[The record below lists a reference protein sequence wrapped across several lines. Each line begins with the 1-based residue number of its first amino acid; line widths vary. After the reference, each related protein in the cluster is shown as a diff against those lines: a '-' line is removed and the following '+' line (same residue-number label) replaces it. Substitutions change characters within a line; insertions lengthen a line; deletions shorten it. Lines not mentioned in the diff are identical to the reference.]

1 MKYQKA
7 QILAFFVC
15 LYATLSPPFVFSAFT
30 PNYIRALLEIT
41 LFFALS
47 LYLIDVKKTSLP
59 YNAIGIW
66 LMLFVMTFVVS
77 SGEMAAHIASAI
89 NIIIFLLLIKLGDI
103 SVSFFYWTR
112 WYWVRIW
119 SLASVSIIVAFVL
132 YQMNIMV
139 FTPFDLSEVVGSAS
153 YTYYN
158 NIILG
163 NFLSYSFFDLP
174 VPKLTWYIYEPG
186 MLSFIL
192 GINLLISDGLFKDQK
207 KIKIFKIINLIA
219 GVFTFSTTFYLFF
232 ISYAFIK
239 MSMSRSL
246 RMLRIL
252 TIPIF
257 VALILWF
264 LIYFFMETDLAKFT
278 SLDDRFMRLEIA
290 ESFLR
295 NNSLISF
302 LFGNGIGASVRVSD
316 NGISSGFLSVLVER
330 GVLVLIYLSYCIYKY
345 AKINTPL
352 IAFIIFY
359 HITFEMVWYPIFYIA
374 IMLNHVTRNTENM
387 SNKSNFVVSKL

>member
-7 QILAFFVC
+7 PILAFFVC

-30 PNYIRALLEIT
+30 PNYIRALLEINI
-41 LFFALS
+41 FFVLS
-47 LYLIDVKKTSLP
+47 LYLMSVKKTSLP

-77 SGEMAAHIASAI
+77 SGEIAAHIASAI
-89 NIIIFLLLIKLGDI
+89 NIVIFLLLIKLGDV
-103 SVSFFYWTR
+103 SVSFVYWIR

-119 SLASVSIIVAFVL
+119 SLASVSIIVAFVS

-139 FTPFDLSEVVGSAS
+139 FTPFDLSEVVGAAS

-163 NFLSYSFFDLP
+163 NFLSYRFFDLS

-192 GINLLISDGLFKDQK
+192 GLNLLISDGLFADPKN
-207 KIKIFKIINLIA
+207 IKIFKFINLIA

-246 RMLRIL
+246 RMSRIL
-252 TIPIF
+252 MIPIF
-257 VALILWF
+257 SVLILWF
-264 LIYFFMETDLAKFT
+264 VIYFFMETDLAKFT
-278 SLDDRFMRLEIA
+278 SLDDRVMRLEIA

-302 LFGNGIGASVRVSD
+302 LFGNGIGASIRASD

-330 GVLVLIYLSYCIYKY
+330 GVLVLIYLFFYIYKY

-352 IAFIIFY
+352 IVFIIFY
-359 HITFEMVWYPIFYIA
+359 HITFEMIWYPIFYIA
-374 IMLNHVTRNTENM
+374 IMLNHVARNTENM
-387 SNKSNFVVSKL
+387 SNKSNFVVSNL